1 MNPTLNPYQSLL
13 VSRNSNKAD
22 LQVLLD
28 ACEDYML
35 NKTTA
40 TQIIAEVVS
49 AVKEWKSLATRS
61 GIARHEMDLFGE
73 VFENR
78 AHMRITL

>member
-1 MNPTLNPYQSLL
+1 LNI
-13 VSRNSNKAD
+13 
-22 LQVLLD
+22 LLD

-40 TQIIAEVVS
+40 TQIIAEV
-49 AVKEWKSLATRS
+49 AGTVKGWKSLTATL
-61 GIARHEMDLFGE
+61 GISQREMDMFGE

-78 AHMRITL
+78 IIGFS